1 MFVNNFVNSIFGI
14 FGLEVIPRVTHTAP
28 EEIKETNSEIVSE
41 GVKEEKGLV
50 SSRFLLTSEGFPEQ
64 YVKSVNFDYQYKHVT
79 LTMYNHC
86 SLQSWVEKVKENK
99 DKTLTFSMYDEYGN
113 LIFSYRFNGLQVFS
127 DNARFDYETKNL
139 STRYIG
145 LSFRELNLLDKD
157 VTERNEK

>member
-14 FGLEVIPRVTHTAP
+14 FGLEVIPKVANTAP
-28 EEIKETNSEIVSE
+28 EEIKETNSEIVPE
-41 GVKEEKGLV
+41 EVKEETGLV

-64 YVKSVNFDYQYKHVT
+64 YVKSTNFDYHFKHVT

-99 DKTLTFSMYDEYGN
+99 DKTLTFSMYNECGH
-113 LIFSYRFNGLQVFS
+113 LIFAYRFDGLQIFS
-127 DNARFDYETKNL
+127 DNARFDYETNNL

-145 LSFRELNLLDKD
+145 LSFKELKLLDK
-157 VTERNEK
+157 EIAEK

>member
-1 MFVNNFVNSIFGI
+1 M
-14 FGLEVIPRVTHTAP
+14 AP
-28 EEIKETNSEIVSE
+28 EEIKETNSEIVPE
-41 GVKEEKGLV
+41 LVKDEKQEEKGLV

-64 YVKSVNFDYQYKHVT
+64 FVKSVNFDYHYKHVT

-99 DKTLTFSMYDEYGN
+99 DKTLTFSMYDESGH
-113 LIFSYRFNGLQVFS
+113 LIFAYRFDGLQIFS
-127 DNARFDYETKNL
+127 DNARFDYETNNL